1 MCHSVLSLSFPDHV
15 GNKKRFDQEII
26 ASIFPFLYLSICQP
40 SLSFWLLPHWPSQ
53 NVAILRAGS
62 SLVVTPISGLTFQA
76 LKLLYHNYCC
86 LCHDANSKRPHPP
99 LQSSPKAYWQSNTRT
114 FILFD
119 MSLIGKTKLIISG
132 GLLLLAVSIF
142 LSDSALP
149 SSVELYGLKRLQEKI
164 FMGIKTNPDDKV
176 NYYNLLLDKRL
187 SELVVV
193 VENRQANLILT
204 SSLRYSTTAGLMTEV
219 IKTHRLADAAVA
231 TQEKFKEH
239 QKIIRKLDDSY
250 PKDENE
256 EWKFIQDDYNYLAIY
271 SQQLTDTFADETK
284 VQ

>member
-1 MCHSVLSLSFPDHV
+1 M
-15 GNKKRFDQEII
+15 
-26 ASIFPFLYLSICQP
+26 
-40 SLSFWLLPHWPSQ
+40 
-53 NVAILRAGS
+53 
-62 SLVVTPISGLTFQA
+62 SLV
-76 LKLLYHNYCC
+76 
-86 LCHDANSKRPHPP
+86 
-99 LQSSPKAYWQSNTRT
+99 
-114 FILFD
+114 
-119 MSLIGKTKLIISG
+119 GKTKLIISG